1 MNERPLTRRVL
12 SVLLLASLL
21 TITVPVQGDV
31 SIPDFPHTPEGWLR
45 WIPVE
50 TEQSPVE
57 TGQSPVETGQ
67 SPVETGQSLDGQRTV
82 WLPEGADAGEQ
93 RVFLMLAAGDLR
105 DAWLPAWLGGAD
117 VLWKGTLE
125 AGGVAWSWKIADDGE
140 VRGLVAVS
148 ESGDWTLGALAP
160 AGEWEAYSQAFNEIL
175 RGAP

>member
-57 TGQSPVETGQ
+57 TGQS
-67 SPVETGQSLDGQRTV
+67 LDGQRTV

-93 RVFLMLAAGDLR
+93 RVFLMLAAGDLS

>member
-1 MNERPLTRRVL
+1 MALKGETMARRILRVW
-12 SVLLLASLL
+12 LLVTLL
-21 TITVPVQGDV
+21 TVAVTVPIQSDTTSV
-31 SIPDFPHTPEGWLR
+31 PDFPYTPEGWLR
-45 WIPVE
+45 W
-50 TEQSPVE
+50 
-57 TGQSPVETGQ
+57 
-67 SPVETGQSLDGQRTV
+67 SPVETGQSLDGQSLDGQWTV